1 MRSAMSLPRSLPTAK
16 QRRYSGLLAEFQ
28 STPGSSTTPAKAVR
42 DWVGTLLAN
51 RWWNRAW
58 WPAVIPV
65 ILMILMK
72 TAISLPDELF
82 HAVNAKARA
91 LKMSRSGLLAQ
102 AAREFIERH
111 GPQGDATEAWNRA
124 IARAGQPGDEAAAV
138 AFRTRT
144 KRLVRESWRKGR

>member
-1 MRSAMSLPRSLPTAK
+1 MVGGGTSLAFPFAWS
-16 QRRYSGLLAEFQ
+16 
-28 STPGSSTTPAKAVR
+28 
-42 DWVGTLLAN
+42 
-51 RWWNRAW
+51 AW
-58 WPAVIPV
+58 WRKVIPV

-111 GPQGDATEAWNRA
+111 GPQDDATEAWNRA
-124 IARAGQPGDEAAAV
+124 LAQAGQPADEATAA
-138 AFRTRT
+138 AFRART
-144 KRLVRESWRKGR
+144 KRVVRESWRKRR